1 MENKLDLKKIWKQ
14 QHIETSEIKELHKKA
29 VEFKRKYLFKLI
41 IINML
46 LLVTSIL
53 IFLIWHYYK
62 PELLS
67 TKIGIVLIILA
78 MATYTISYNKVIP
91 LLLKNDAKKTSKE
104 FIKEYINLKKKQKFQ
119 QKTMLSF
126 YFLFLSLGI
135 LMYLFEPT
143 IRMTFFSKIAIYGFT
158 LIWIAI
164 NWFYFRPK
172 VIQKQNK
179 KINKL
184 LVKLKEIENQSL

>member
-14 QHIETSEIKELHKKA
+14 QYIETSEIKELHKKA

-46 LLVTSIL
+46 MLVTSIL

>member
-14 QHIETSEIKELHKKA
+14 QYIETSEIKELHKKA

>member
-46 LLVTSIL
+46 MLVTSIL